1 MAHHK
6 VIIITFV
13 YGILLYCAGKQTDQ
27 EPSVKAPVSIEAF
40 CLTLPGCELRL
51 PSLLLAKKFRNRGNK
66 EGALTAFWKLQSDGL
81 GKLEGENPVYF
92 NVDIIGV
99 HVLKAL

>member
-1 MAHHK
+1 M
-6 VIIITFV
+6 VF
-13 YGILLYCAGKQTDQ
+13 YCTVQ
-27 EPSVKAPVSIEAF
+27 ENRPSVKAPASIEAF
-40 CLTLPGCELRL
+40 CLTLPGRELHL

-66 EGALTAFWKLQSDGL
+66 EGTLTAFWKLQSDGQ

-92 NVDIIGV
+92 NVDIIGA